1 MASQQALE
9 SVPKRKSSVLCI
21 DDEPSNLKVRKLL
34 LESAGY
40 FVLTASGGKEGLDIF
55 RSNLVDAVVV
65 DYSMPEMDGSMVAA
79 RVKEIKPRIPVIMLS
94 AYRAQDTVNGCVDA
108 PSGTDELTTVPPR

>member
-1 MASQQALE
+1 MASQTKALE

-21 DDEPSNLKVRKLL
+21 DDEPPNLKVRKLL

-40 FVLTASGGKEGLDIF
+40 FVLTASGGKEGMEIF

-65 DYSMPEMDGSMVAA
+65 DYSMSGMDGGIVAA
-79 RVKEIKPRIPVIMLS
+79 QVKKIKPRIPVIMLS
-94 AYRAQDTVNGCVDA
+94 AYPGAQETV
-108 PSGTDELTTVPPR
+108 